1 MDIVEVQAGELDAA
15 EVDVTQS
22 ADNVFIYLLT
32 LFNVDSRIKIQ

>member
-22 ADNVFIYLLT
+22 ADVFIYLLT